1 MAKKKTTKK
10 TNTKT
15 KVKVP
20 SFVLSRQQK
29 ILLGSFL
36 FLLGVALLFSFISYL
51 FTWKTDQNI
60 IRDLGDRDTQTAN
73 WLNKFGAGISHFFI
87 YKGFGVPAFTLAIL
101 SILSGVYY
109 FFDYSRK
116 KLISYWFWGLLLM
129 VWFAVFFGFFNTGEG
144 ILSGTVGFEIN
155 DFLKDYLGLIGAGL
169 LMAFLAIVYAVLRF
183 KATPE
188 KLLGFFKKTKDELAE
203 EFQEDLSTQENTV
216 ENPTTTSDD
225 NPSHEALNEEEQ
237 AEKSAFEL
245 NVENLQPLL
254 VFLKRK
260 KLKPQN

>member
-1 MAKKKTTKK
+1 
-10 TNTKT
+10 
-15 KVKVP
+15 
-20 SFVLSRQQK
+20 
-29 ILLGSFL
+29 
-36 FLLGVALLFSFISYL
+36 
-51 FTWKTDQNI
+51 
-60 IRDLGDRDTQTAN
+60 
-73 WLNKFGAGISHFFI
+73 
-87 YKGFGVPAFTLAIL
+87 
-101 SILSGVYY
+101 
-109 FFDYSRK
+109 
-116 KLISYWFWGLLLM
+116 M

-169 LMAFLAIVYAVLRF
+169 LMAFLAIVYAVLRL

-225 NPSHEALNEEEQ
+225 DPSHEALNEEEQ

-245 NVENLQPLL
+245 NVENLQPTLSVSKKEETQTPELEINVAQDEIEVVSQPEETIAVEVTQPIEEEQVKKNLSDKLVEDFGEFDPRLELGNYKFPPIDLL
-254 VFLKRK
+254 KDYTGGAGITINQEELEENKNRIVDTLSNYKIGIANIK
-260 KLKPQN
+260 ATVGPTVTLYELSLIHI